1 MKIIIIERNKIIWD
15 KNIEIPDD
23 FKNAFLEVL
32 EHEIRNFKNFSEIT
46 EEAKKE
52 IVEGWK

>member
-1 MKIIIIERNKIIWD
+1 MKIILKEKNKTIWEKD
-15 KNIEIPDD
+15 VEIPENL
-23 FKNAFLEVL
+23 KNAFLEAL
-32 EHEIRNFKNFSEIT
+32 EHETKIFKNFSEIT

>member
-23 FKNAFLEVL
+23 FKNVFLEAL